1 MQFVVLCQNS
11 SCSPS
16 STSVFLVHMMNSSNS
31 SFPLISSQGFPS
43 SQWMS
48 CCLCLPS
55 SRNIMQVQTSPFA
68 NSLRCGQTRQ
78 HFARLAHVEKRWRSS
93 CRSRDSQRSLRLIAK
108 ANDSTADDSLPSEM
122 SLENALKL
130 LGVREGASFDEI
142 LTAKKTMVDSCRGDQ
157 ARITQVIFLTAYDFG
172 LTVFVLYKLCCRL
185 RVIFCI
191 FIFIIWRGFQSPH
204 GHQKIMLSKFAI
216 LLLLF
221 LSPSSWLI
229 GCFTFSLCIPPL
241 FLWSSFSF
249 RFC

>member
-1 MQFVVLCQNS
+1 
-11 SCSPS
+11 
-16 STSVFLVHMMNSSNS
+16 MMNSSNS

-68 NSLRCGQTRQ
+68 NSLRYGQTRQ

-191 FIFIIWRGFQSPH
+191 FMFIIWRGFQS
-204 GHQKIMLSKFAI
+204 
-216 LLLLF
+216 
-221 LSPSSWLI
+221 
-229 GCFTFSLCIPPL
+229 
-241 FLWSSFSF
+241 
-249 RFC
+249 